1 MFLVFSDTN
10 HATDTKELMSAR
22 NVVLKYFSSAGKA
35 ATTDPVSIKSHF
47 EELYAQKKEK
57 QPDLETIKGM
67 ISSLLSDPEACDK
80 NHIRDMQSDVCSKWH
95 DFTELL
101 IDLIIMQVM
110 FSHLTAGFLHSIKTK
125 NW

>member
-57 QPDLETIKGM
+57 L

-125 NW
+125 N